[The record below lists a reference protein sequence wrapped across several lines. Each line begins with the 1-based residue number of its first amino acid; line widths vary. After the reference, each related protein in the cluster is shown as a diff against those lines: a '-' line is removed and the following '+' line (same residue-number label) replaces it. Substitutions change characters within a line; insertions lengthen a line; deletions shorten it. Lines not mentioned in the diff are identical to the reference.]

1 MERSQRFLQSNGM
14 LLDLQTA
21 QKKNSAALFQYF

>member
-21 QKKNSAALFQYF
+21 QKNSAALFQYF